1 MSRPPPAV
9 GQAVHNGAAPAV
21 HSDLALYTSPR
32 RSPAPGSF
40 RVTATVM
47 APSADRQHRRSTA
60 PGATRL
66 RARRRVSNSGRWY
79 NTVRAIT
86 RDGRYVSFLSF
97 ATNLVPSDTN
107 GVYDAFVRDRV
118 AGTT

>member
-47 APSADRQHRRSTA
+47 APSADRLHRRSTA

-79 NTVRAIT
+79 NSLFLQLYDI
-86 RDGRYVSFLSF
+86 GRLIRFFAVTWLFLQHISYS
-97 ATNLVPSDTN
+97 ALSAV
-107 GVYDAFVRDRV
+107 
-118 AGTT
+118 